1 MRIHRLFLS
10 VLAFVLISVLPSKA
24 QDLLVQTPQVVL
36 ERIPFP
42 VVLASVGADSLGPQ
56 AYSIAGMGEPV
67 SFAFD
72 EDEGQWIAQDVTVPE
87 TGRQDLTIYRAGEAL
102 LTQEVRS
109 VSGWWAIIPPMLAIA
124 IALISKRVIPALF
137 LGLWIG
143 AFTIQGFSLKGIF
156 MGLLDTF
163 QVYVLQ
169 AFIDPNHAPIILFSL
184 MIGGM
189 VGIIS
194 RNGGMQG
201 VVNHIVKWASTPK
214 RGQAATGA
222 LGLAIFFDDYAN
234 SLVVGNTMRPVT
246 DRLRVSR
253 EKLAYI
259 VDSTAAPVACIALVT
274 TWIGYEVGLI
284 GTSVAKIDGLDGSA
298 FSFFL
303 SSIPYSFYPIL
314 AIFFV
319 FLVALWGKDFG
330 PMYRAERRARETG
343 QVMREGAAVDESASG
358 EESQPKPG
366 IPHRAINAVIP
377 VLVLVFGVLAGL
389 YATGEGDSLREI
401 INSSD
406 SYTSLMWAS
415 LMGVFVA
422 VILTASQRLMNIGEI
437 VEAWYAGLK
446 SMLFAMII
454 LVLAWALSEIT
465 QDLHTA
471 PYLVSILGDAVPPSI
486 IPAVVFLLSAAT
498 AFATGSSW
506 GTMGILMP
514 LVLPLAWAVMMI
526 NGMVEAHDYHILY
539 STISCILAGAVWGD
553 HCSPI
558 SDTTIL
564 SSMASGCDH
573 IDHVNTQLPYA
584 LLVGMVA
591 LIIGTI
597 PAGFGAPWWVP
608 YPIGMTILVLF
619 LKFFGKNAEEGLPT
633 YDSTNT

>member
-303 SSIPYSFYPIL
+303 SSIPY
-314 AIFFV
+314 
-319 FLVALWGKDFG
+319 
-330 PMYRAERRARETG
+330 
-343 QVMREGAAVDESASG
+343 
-358 EESQPKPG
+358 
-366 IPHRAINAVIP
+366 
-377 VLVLVFGVLAGL
+377 
-389 YATGEGDSLREI
+389 
-401 INSSD
+401 
-406 SYTSLMWAS
+406 
-415 LMGVFVA
+415 
-422 VILTASQRLMNIGEI
+422 
-437 VEAWYAGLK
+437 
-446 SMLFAMII
+446 
-454 LVLAWALSEIT
+454 
-465 QDLHTA
+465 
-471 PYLVSILGDAVPPSI
+471 
-486 IPAVVFLLSAAT
+486 
-498 AFATGSSW
+498 
-506 GTMGILMP
+506 
-514 LVLPLAWAVMMI
+514 
-526 NGMVEAHDYHILY
+526 
-539 STISCILAGAVWGD
+539 
-553 HCSPI
+553 
-558 SDTTIL
+558 
-564 SSMASGCDH
+564 
-573 IDHVNTQLPYA
+573 
-584 LLVGMVA
+584 
-591 LIIGTI
+591 
-597 PAGFGAPWWVP
+597 
-608 YPIGMTILVLF
+608 
-619 LKFFGKNAEEGLPT
+619 
-633 YDSTNT
+633 

>member
-303 SSIPYSFYPIL
+303 SSIPYYPIL